1 MAKGRLIED
10 KPRKRKP
17 SHRTEENKQ
26 VENSVKSPLPQK
38 LASEPKFSAMEKSR
52 MRRPHRRQHSKFSLD
67 FGKDFPKRF
76 ATGVLVVI
84 LLAVLLYF
92 GLQRYNLLR
101 RQRQVYSPIQL
112 PRLVQPNETAPE
124 NSPELFWGTYR
135 PGIYFGMSHR
145 SPHSML
151 FGLAW
156 ATLGTLSP
164 QFRHECLLEDGLK
177 SYGWVEHDGRNFG
190 VETII
195 DGNHNI
201 TVSFVKRSSGPYGG
215 DWTARISVS
224 AAQRS
229 VKPRPIAFLFY
240 AHLPDSTRGMLQ
252 SFTHGNELKRLRG
265 FTHELGAF
273 QVNFHTSTSD
283 SGGVSVGGKTLHQS
297 HLSGYCPR
305 EDALLPSIV
314 SALAFKNRDS
324 PLIYLMEKQRFDS
337 AFSPPSQPNL
347 WVAEVTVQPEEA
359 GPADT
364 PPPPPMTALEVEF
377 VSQAST
383 SSDAIPLIGSHF
395 DEQLANFSAAFQAK
409 FQARFPVYGLRHS
422 EAELALSRSALS
434 NLLGGI
440 GYFYGSSIIQSP
452 LLGPDPLDYGPA
464 SLYTATPS
472 RQQFPRGFLWDE
484 GFHGLLLAQWDVE
497 MALQS
502 LSHWLDLMNAEGW
515 IPREQILGWE
525 ARSRVPAEFVVQ
537 STSVA
542 NPPTLMLVVE
552 ALLQRLPTM
561 SPADSEL
568 FAKWA
573 TNAFPRLH
581 SWFVWFNTTQV
592 GNLPTTYR
600 WRGRPSDNPFQLNP
614 LTLSSGLDDFPRASH
629 PTPEERHLDL
639 RCWMALFARVLS
651 QLANFVVSVS
661 QQQLSKPPPPV
672 LDALHLRHAY
682 AAWSATL
689 ADPDLLDRLHWSDRN
704 TMFADYGL
712 HTDAVGLTR
721 PPVSGTGP
729 TPENPPQKRRHV
741 SAEPR
746 YQYVTSALG
755 YGSLFPLLL
764 RILPPDSPRL
774 PALLDAMSRAD
785 LLSSPHGLRSL
796 AANSPYYRRPNT
808 EHDPPYWRGAI
819 WLNMNY
825 LALQSLRYYAR
836 EPGTPFPVA
845 QRAED
850 LSRNLTASLL
860 STVLG
865 EFNRTGFLWEQYD
878 DKTGFGQRAHP
889 FSGWTALISL
899 VMPYDSVA

>member
-1 MAKGRLIED
+1 MECRGEALF
-10 KPRKRKP
+10 
-17 SHRTEENKQ
+17 KQ
-26 VENSVKSPLPQK
+26 AGSDCTNVTLNPVMPPLK
-38 LASEPKFSAMEKSR
+38 
-52 MRRPHRRQHSKFSLD
+52 
-67 FGKDFPKRF
+67 
-76 ATGVLVVI
+76 
-84 LLAVLLYF
+84 
-92 GLQRYNLLR
+92 
-101 RQRQVYSPIQL
+101 
-112 PRLVQPNETAPE
+112 APTHA
-124 NSPELFWGTYR
+124 LCV
-135 PGIYFGMSHR
+135 H
-145 SPHSML
+145 
-151 FGLAW
+151 
-156 ATLGTLSP
+156 
-164 QFRHECLLEDGLK
+164 C

-190 VETII
+190 VETIL

-201 TVSFVKRSSGPYGG
+201 TVSFVKRSAGPYGG

-224 AAQRS
+224 AAPKRVCWFLKKPTSKVCCAVKSSISFLQS

-240 AHLPDSTRGMLQ
+240 AYLPDSTRGMLQ
-252 SFTHGNELKRLRG
+252 SFAHGNELKRLRGSLCVCLLRPSPHCPAG

-273 QVNFHTSTSD
+273 QVNFHTSSSD
-283 SGGVSVGGKTLHQS
+283 GPGGGGKTLHQS

-305 EDALLPSIV
+305 EDALLPSIL
-314 SALAFKNRDS
+314 SALAFKSHDS
-324 PLIYLMEKQRFDS
+324 TLIYLMEKQRFDT
-337 AFSPPSQPNL
+337 AFNPPSQPNL
-347 WVAEVTVQPEEA
+347 WVAEVTVQPAEV
-359 GPADT
+359 GPADSPH
-364 PPPPPMTALEVEF
+364 PPPSMTALEVEF

-383 SSDAIPLIGSHF
+383 SSDAVPLIGSHF

-409 FQARFPVYGLRHS
+409 FNSRFPVYGLRRS
-422 EAELALSRSALS
+422 EAEVSVVVMTKIVLFGYPTCALAGTRVFSRDAVAGGKTLALSRSALS

-440 GYFYGSSIIQSP
+440 GYFYGSSMIQSP
-452 LLGPDPLDYGPA
+452 LLGPDPLDYGPS

-561 SPADSEL
+561 SAADSEL

-592 GNLPTTYR
+592 GSLPTTYR
-600 WRGRPSDNPFQLNP
+600 WRGRPSNNPFQLNP

-651 QLANFVVSVS
+651 QLANFVVSIS
-661 QQQLSKPPPPV
+661 QQQLTKPPPPV

-689 ADPDLLDRLHWSDRN
+689 TDPDLLDQLHWSDRH

-712 HTDAVGLTR
+712 HTDAVVLTR
-721 PPVSGTGP
+721 PPVSGTGSA
-729 TPENPPQKRRHV
+729 PEAPPQKRRHV
-741 SAEPR
+741 TAEPR
-746 YQYVTSALG
+746 YQYITSALG

-796 AANSPYYRRPNT
+796 SVNSPYYRRPNT

-819 WLNMNY
+819 WLNINY
-825 LALQSLRYYAR
+825 LALQSLRHYAR
-836 EPGTPFPVA
+836 NPGTPFPVA

-865 EFNRTGFLWEQYD
+865 EFNRTGYLWEQYD

-899 VMPYDSVA
+899 VMPYDSVV